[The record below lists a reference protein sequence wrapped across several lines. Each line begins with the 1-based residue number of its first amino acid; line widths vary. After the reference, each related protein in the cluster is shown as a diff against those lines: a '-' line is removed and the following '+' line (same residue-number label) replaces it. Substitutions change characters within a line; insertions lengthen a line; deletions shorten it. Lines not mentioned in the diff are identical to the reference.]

1 MLLSSVILRFRGKN
15 VDFKRIAEE
24 FKDNNN
30 NNIQIG
36 ESEAR
41 RVL

>member
-1 MLLSSVILRFRGKN
+1 MLLSSVISRFLGKN
-15 VDFKRIAEE
+15 VDYKKIPEE
-24 FKDNNN
+24 FKGNNN